1 MITPEFISRDLFM
14 SNDAPRLKRLS
25 KEQWQRLIEE
35 QQNSSM
41 TQSEFCLSK
50 ELSLATF
57 YNWKRKL
64 NASEKTATETSPQW
78 IEAPTTSQ
86 HSRQHAW
93 DIELEL
99 PGNVILRMR
108 Q

>member
-1 MITPEFISRDLFM
+1 M
-14 SNDAPRLKRLS
+14 SNDTPRLKRLG
-25 KEQWQRLIEE
+25 KEQWHRLIEE

-41 TQSEFCLSK
+41 TQSDFCLSK
-50 ELSLATF
+50 GLSLATF

-64 NASEKTATETSPQW
+64 NASENTTTETSPQW
-78 IEAPTTSQ
+78 IELPTASRHSQ
-86 HSRQHAW
+86 QHAW

>member
-57 YNWKRKL
+57 YVSGNF
-64 NASEKTATETSPQW
+64 SP
-78 IEAPTTSQ
+78 PTFPSF
-86 HSRQHAW
+86 H
-93 DIELEL
+93 
-99 PGNVILRMR
+99 P
-108 Q
+108 

>member
-41 TQSEFCLSK
+41 TQSDFCLSK
-50 ELSLATF
+50 GLNLAIF

-64 NASEKTATETSPQW
+64 SASENTTTETRPQW
-78 IEAPTTSQ
+78 IELPTASQ
-86 HSRQHAW
+86 HSRQQAW

-99 PGNVILRMR
+99 PGNVILRM
-108 Q
+108 